1 MRLVLNASVAINQ
14 KYKNW
19 KQHQEMYN
27 HKKYIK
33 FSRISKIIDIL
44 HLDLCFY

>member
-27 HKKYIK
+27 HKKN
-33 FSRISKIIDIL
+33 IINL
-44 HLDLCFY
+44 VVFQRL